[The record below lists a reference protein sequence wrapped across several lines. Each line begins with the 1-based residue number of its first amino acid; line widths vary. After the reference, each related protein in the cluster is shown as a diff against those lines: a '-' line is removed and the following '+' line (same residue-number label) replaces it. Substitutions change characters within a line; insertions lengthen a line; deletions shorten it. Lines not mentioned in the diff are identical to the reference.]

1 MDHSVRTATLYM
13 TLDIHHVKGR
23 QVMPSYIQVYLT
35 REMAYRPTEA
45 RAYGDDN
52 IAVPFY
58 KLLAY
63 ARVCLDLWTH
73 LAVSAY
79 AGD

>member
-1 MDHSVRTATLYM
+1 
-13 TLDIHHVKGR
+13 
-23 QVMPSYIQVYLT
+23 MPSHIQVYLT

-63 ARVCLDLWTH
+63 ARVCLDLWTR

-79 AGD
+79 VGD